1 MHIHKSLQR
10 MNISICLIAFSSNV
24 ASLHAGVKA
33 FFPLRK
39 VIDDRHIFKDELLFY
54 IQDGTYASDKSLK
67 THATKYMHSLV
78 VERPQGS
85 GTLDSFILSPYRNES
100 DDIVHGFPNDYLDTL
115 PDSSCYSESEIYGLY
130 PVADDIPGPETL
142 PTELG
147 RGIAASTPMP
157 LSDTSDVTNNGFS
170 DLKENV
176 ENFITG
182 INQSVDASLGRA
194 EDAVQS
200 TYNTLKMSFTDA
212 IESFTQSI
220 ESVFSTSLSSVY
232 NSKEQAG
239 GKLTGF
245 SSMFKENVHGV
256 GGLAIDTLR
265 RAIVML
271 EDSLGNTA
279 SFLVYSYGSAK
290 SLLPPNIKESLDL
303 SEEKAIQ
310 IIEPV
315 GAAFQKVYAIIE
327 GFEKILGLDPTDPI
341 VQFVLFFGSSAAI
354 GTSYWFSKYG
364 GYSGDLT
371 PETTFM
377 LLKDERD
384 AVLIDVRPEDLRE
397 RDGVPDLRRG
407 ARSKYASVVL
417 PEIDGSVRK
426 LLRGG
431 REVDYSLIA
440 AVIRSLKIIKNEAK
454 VIVMDANGGHSK
466 AIARSL
472 KKLGVKNPYLVQG
485 GFQSWVKNGLRIKE
499 LKPETALT
507 LLNENVC
514 RKLRQSLK
522 ILSLPQHLLLDMSWA
537 FLQPSTLC

>member
-1 MHIHKSLQR
+1 MKVEKLCLQ
-10 MNISICLIAFSSNV
+10 
-24 ASLHAGVKA
+24 ASLHAGAKA

-100 DDIVHGFPNDYLDTL
+100 DDIVHGFPNDYLDNL

-147 RGIAASTPMP
+147 SGIAASTPMP
-157 LSDTSDVTNNGFS
+157 LSDTSDVTDNGFS

-212 IESFTQSI
+212 IESFTKSI

-265 RAIVML
+265 RAIVTL
-271 EDSLGNTA
+271 EDSLGNAA

-315 GAAFQKVYAIIE
+315 GAAFQKVYWWIN
-327 GFEKILGLDPTDPI
+327 ILPLSRFLSI
-341 VQFVLFFGSSAAI
+341 
-354 GTSYWFSKYG
+354 
-364 GYSGDLT
+364 
-371 PETTFM
+371 
-377 LLKDERD
+377 
-384 AVLIDVRPEDLRE
+384 
-397 RDGVPDLRRG
+397 
-407 ARSKYASVVL
+407 SVHV
-417 PEIDGSVRK
+417 
-426 LLRGG
+426 
-431 REVDYSLIA
+431 
-440 AVIRSLKIIKNEAK
+440 
-454 VIVMDANGGHSK
+454 
-466 AIARSL
+466 
-472 KKLGVKNPYLVQG
+472 
-485 GFQSWVKNGLRIKE
+485 
-499 LKPETALT
+499 
-507 LLNENVC
+507 
-514 RKLRQSLK
+514 
-522 ILSLPQHLLLDMSWA
+522 
-537 FLQPSTLC
+537 